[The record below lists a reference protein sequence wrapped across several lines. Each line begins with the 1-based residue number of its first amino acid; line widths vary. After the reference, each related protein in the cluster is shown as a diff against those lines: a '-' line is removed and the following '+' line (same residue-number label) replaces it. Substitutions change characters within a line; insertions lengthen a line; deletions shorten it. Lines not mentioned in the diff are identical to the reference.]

1 MLSSRPSSARAGFT
15 LIELMVVV
23 VIIGILA
30 AVAIPKFSATVAK
43 ADLANVRSDLH
54 SLSLAQESYYYEHS
68 VYTPSL
74 ALLSFETSQGV
85 NVTIVEA
92 TANGWSATAVHPA
105 AVPVTCAVYY
115 GSAAP
120 VAPAQTDGVITC
132 R

>member
-1 MLSSRPSSARAGFT
+1 MPSPRRRPRAGFT
-15 LIELMVVV
+15 LVEMLIVV

-30 AVAIPKFSATVAK
+30 AVAIPKYSATKAK

-54 SLSLAQESYYYEHS
+54 TLATAQETYFYDHAA
-68 VYTPSL
+68 YTPSL
-74 ALLSFETSQGV
+74 ALLQMQPSQGV
-85 NVTIVEA
+85 NVTVVEA
-92 TANGWSATAVHPA
+92 GANGWSATAVHPA

-120 VAPAQTDGVITC
+120 IAPATVEGVITC